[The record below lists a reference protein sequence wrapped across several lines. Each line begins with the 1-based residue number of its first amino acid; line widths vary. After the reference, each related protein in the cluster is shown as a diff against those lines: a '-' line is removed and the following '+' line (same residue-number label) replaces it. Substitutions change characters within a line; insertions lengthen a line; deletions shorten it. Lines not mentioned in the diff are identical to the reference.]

1 MFCPEVTTTTTTST
15 PKKKNINFLHFV
27 LVGEHVFNFLC
38 WICWILIEN
47 VYSTSSRCVRTV
59 LCYSFV
65 AGSGN
70 TLGVKEQERIPCDR
84 YTLTYT
90 YLGTVVVLRYGD
102 CGTRGTI
109 LFFFS
114 SLLLMLCHRASN
126 IRLTHPWH
134 WSCFKCYEIRLLLE
148 WGSTTRVVISD
159 TNANENTNEV
169 YMHSCM
175 EIKCIHAENEPNRT
189 C

>member
-134 WSCFKCYEIRLLLE
+134 WSCFKCY
-148 WGSTTRVVISD
+148 VISYYW
-159 TNANENTNEV
+159 NGVRPPEW
-169 YMHSCM
+169 
-175 EIKCIHAENEPNRT
+175 
-189 C
+189 